1 MNAQAFLELVGKMLT
16 VQQDYFKSRKQSDLI
31 KAKELEKQV
40 LAVVKEGRLEPDE
53 PLDLSQDVRP
63 TEETQDSLWGWENLM
78 NTKENSDE

>member
-63 TEETQDSLWGWENLM
+63 TEETQDSLWCCENLM

>member
-63 TEETQDSLWGWENLM
+63 TEETQENLM